1 MNQIYASINLTSS
14 INKELD
20 AILPMIQKAFNKA
33 VKVVNSKLKNINN
46 GYPINIVFIYD
57 PENTIPEDGIVG
69 RAINS
74 GYILVSLNPK
84 KVSENAIYTT
94 ICHELSHCKRFTEF
108 PNIDNRLIAGLI
120 NEGLAVAFEEE
131 IKDKKAKET
140 FFLKTMNE
148 RIDTHKLLEHVR
160 DDLFKLDFDWDKHY
174 DELFFDGNKEKGIP
188 RWAVYE
194 IGYYLVKEKMKRT
207 GKKASELFGVP
218 SEQFI
223 E

>member
-1 MNQIYASINLTSS
+1 MNNIYTSISLSSS
-14 INKELD
+14 IEKELD
-20 AILPMIQKAFNKA
+20 IILIKIQRATKRALKI
-33 VKVVNSKLKNINN
+33 VNSKLKNINN
-46 GYPINIVFIYD
+46 GHPINIVFTYD
-57 PENTIPEDGIVG
+57 PENVIPEDGLTA

-74 GYILVSLNPK
+74 GFIVFSLDPK
-84 KVSENAIYTT
+84 IVTENAIYTT
-94 ICHELSHCKRFTEF
+94 ICHELAHCKRFTEF
-108 PNIDNRLIAGLI
+108 PNIDNRLVSNLI
-120 NEGLAVAFEEE
+120 NEGLSVAFEEE
-131 IKDKKAKET
+131 IKDKKSKET